1 MTPTSTPRA
10 SPQPPAN
17 TRQSLQSLLT
27 SARPDL
33 APYEILRKH
42 FHSHPELSLQES
54 STADTVASH
63 LRALG
68 VYEIHEGIGGHGVA
82 AVLRNGGGK
91 TVLLRADMDALPVE
105 EKTGLP
111 FASTVTMKDTDGVV
125 KPVMHACGHDV
136 HVTCL
141 LAAAEALAELAK
153 KSDDTWKGTLVLVFQ
168 PNEER
173 GGGAKAM
180 VDDGLYDK
188 VPIPDVVLGQHVLPF
203 KAGRLGSR
211 VGIML
216 AASDSFKVTLSGRG
230 GHASM
235 PNRTIDP
242 VVMAASV
249 VMRLQT
255 IVSREVDPSGMVVIT
270 VGSLQAGQTE
280 NVISDRA
287 ELRLNVRTIDRDTRE
302 KVLSSIRRIIKAEC
316 EASGA
321 SEPPL
326 IESTSSFPATVNDQE
341 TTETLHSSFR
351 DFFDEYNDDQ
361 PRMNGSEDFSY
372 LGTAIGKP
380 CSFWFIGGID
390 PDLWDEV
397 EKKGRIAEEIPVN
410 HSPFFAPVMQPTLR
424 IGVDALCLAAMTF
437 LRVSG

>member
-1 MTPTSTPRA
+1 M
-10 SPQPPAN
+10 
-17 TRQSLQSLLT
+17 
-27 SARPDL
+27 
-33 APYEILRKH
+33 
-42 FHSHPELSLQES
+42 
-54 STADTVASH
+54 
-63 LRALG
+63 
-68 VYEIHEGIGGHGVA
+68 
-82 AVLRNGGGK
+82 LRNGTGK

-105 EKTGLP
+105 EKTGLT

-125 KPVMHACGHDV
+125 KPVMHACGHDI

-141 LAAAEALAELAK
+141 LAAAEMLAK
-153 KSDDTWKGTLVLVFQ
+153 KSDTWKGTLVLVFQ

-188 VPIPDVVLGQHVLPF
+188 VPIPDVVMGQHVLPF

-216 AASDSFKVTLSGRG
+216 AASDSFKVTLYGRG
-230 GHASM
+230 GHGSM

-249 VMRLQT
+249 VMKLQT
-255 IVSREVDPSGMVVIT
+255 IVSREADPSGMIVVT

-287 ELRLNVRTIDRDTRE
+287 ELRLNVRTIDKDARA

-326 IESTSSFPATVNDQE
+326 IESTSSFPVTVNDKE

-410 HSPFFAPVMQPTLR
+410 HSSFFAPVMQPTLR

-437 LRVSG
+437 LQVS